1 MSPVD
6 QSDANPEKN
15 DEKYFSPIS
24 PDGPPKRQRSAVFTG
39 EFPAKDL
46 TDEKAYAILAREKAT
61 VQNALLEFLQRG
73 KFNKQPNNENKNDES
88 PVHSVASGSGGGG
101 TGNGGQIHSLEELE
115 ARLRQS
121 GPSMNS
127 NNGPLSPSAG
137 GRNNIQNPTQ
147 DTLAFK
153 KLLEQ
158 MSNEG
163 APTSQQPSH
172 DPIIIGG
179 THQSSHTDIGL
190 MQMLSVKPNHGMHQN
205 QGGPMTMPITPH
217 PHQQVQIDEYKKM
230 FPFGHP
236 QPIPPQNQQQSL
248 RANMNQAGEA
258 IKKLTVGPH
267 AAASLPLPFLSP
279 QTRIEILKRPEAQN
293 LLKGLSCGEI
303 NQAFLLQ
310 HLHNPNTGQRER
322 ELFLAV
328 LSCWNQTQ
336 PPDASSNVNGPVIQP
351 SIPPA
356 NLMAANQHQTPNAP
370 IPALQPLPNNAPLT
384 QEMMR
389 HLYYQTVPG
398 QKQQLRISPLP
409 NGIPQRIPSPRE
421 LQVHTQSIMQNAL
434 IKKKLEEQ
442 RENFRKR
449 QEQQQQVI

>member
-1 MSPVD
+1 MEFLEIL
-6 QSDANPEKN
+6 NKKN
-15 DEKYFSPIS
+15 SND
-24 PDGPPKRQRSAVFTG
+24 
-39 EFPAKDL
+39 PAAKSF
-46 TDEKAYAILAREKAT
+46 
-61 VQNALLEFLQRG
+61 LEFLQRR
-73 KFNKQPNNENKNDES
+73 KFNKQPSNEIKNADS
-88 PVHSVASGSGGGG
+88 PVQSTGAGG
-101 TGNGGQIHSLEELE
+101 GGQIHSVEELE
-115 ARLRQS
+115 ARLRHS
-121 GPSMNS
+121 GPTMNS

-137 GRNNIQNPTQ
+137 ARNNMQNPTQ

-172 DPIIIGG
+172 DQIIMSGM
-179 THQSSHTDIGL
+179 HQSHADIGL
-190 MQMLSVKPNHGMHQN
+190 MQMLAVKPNHGMHQN
-205 QGGPMTMPITPH
+205 QGGPIMPITSQ
-217 PHQQVQIDEYKKM
+217 HQHQHAQIEEYKKI

-236 QPIPPQNQQQSL
+236 QAVPNQQQS
-248 RANMNQAGEA
+248 RPNTNQPIETM
-258 IKKLTVGPH
+258 KKLMIGQH
-267 AAASLPLPFLSP
+267 APASLPLPFLSP

-328 LSCWNQTQ
+328 LSCMNQTQ
-336 PPDASSNVNGPVIQP
+336 TDAGSAANGSVAQPAISSP
-351 SIPPA
+351 
-356 NLMAANQHQTPNAP
+356 NLMANQHQIPNAP
-370 IPALQPLPNNAPLT
+370 IPAIQPLPNNAPLT
-384 QEMMR
+384 QEMIR
-389 HLYYQTVPG
+389 HLYYQAVPG

-449 QEQQQQVI
+449 QEQQQQVDALIHISNEHRGTRSGSSMFYKIF

>member
-1 MSPVD
+1 M
-6 QSDANPEKN
+6 
-15 DEKYFSPIS
+15 
-24 PDGPPKRQRSAVFTG
+24 FT
-39 EFPAKDL
+39 EDFPAKDL
-46 TDEKAYAILAREKAT
+46 TDAKACTVIARENAA
-61 VQNALLEFLQRG
+61 VQNALLDFLQRG
-73 KFNKQPNNENKNDES
+73 KFNKQTNNESKNDES
-88 PVHSVASGSGGGG
+88 PVQSAATGGGG
-101 TGNGGQIHSLEELE
+101 GSGGQIHSLEELE

-121 GPSMNS
+121 GPPVNS

-137 GRNNIQNPTQ
+137 VRNNIQNQTK

-163 APTSQQPSH
+163 APTSQQPPH

-179 THQSSHTDIGL
+179 IHQSSHTDIGL

-205 QGGPMTMPITPH
+205 HGGPMTIPIAPH
-217 PHQQVQIDEYKKM
+217 PHQQVQLDEYKKM

-236 QPIPPQNQQQSL
+236 QPIPPPNQQQPL
-248 RANMNQAGEA
+248 RANMNQTGET

-267 AAASLPLPFLSP
+267 APASLPLPFLSP
-279 QTRIEILKRPEAQN
+279 QNRIEVLKRPEAQN

-336 PPDASSNVNGPVIQP
+336 APDASSAVNSPVIQP
-351 SIPPA
+351 SIPSA
-356 NLMAANQHQTPNAP
+356 NLMATNQHQIPNAS
-370 IPALQPLPNNAPLT
+370 IPTIQPLPNNAPLT

-449 QEQQQQVI
+449 QEQQQQVISQSV

>member
-1 MSPVD
+1 MQ
-6 QSDANPEKN
+6 QSFLEMLDTKKSGGRA
-15 DEKYFSPIS
+15 
-24 PDGPPKRQRSAVFTG
+24 A
-39 EFPAKDL
+39 
-46 TDEKAYAILAREKAT
+46 
-61 VQNALLEFLQRG
+61 VQNTFLEFLQRG
-73 KFNKQPNNENKNDES
+73 KFNKQPNNENRSDDS
-88 PVHSVASGSGGGG
+88 AAQSAGAGAGD
-101 TGNGGQIHSLEELE
+101 GQIHSVEELE

-121 GPSMNS
+121 GPPINS
-127 NNGPLSPSAG
+127 NNGPLSPSG
-137 GRNNIQNPTQ
+137 GARNNMQNQTQ

-163 APTSQQPSH
+163 APTTQQPSH
-172 DPIIIGG
+172 EQIMMGG
-179 THQSSHTDIGL
+179 MHQSHADIGL

-205 QGGPMTMPITPH
+205 PGGPMTMSMASH
-217 PHQQVQIDEYKKM
+217 PHQQALDDDDDDVANSGDRFAWRTRQNGRLPTVLPRSPGKTVAPVACGM

-236 QPIPPQNQQQSL
+236 QAVPPPNQQQASRPNL
-248 RANMNQAGEA
+248 NQQGEA
-258 IKKLTVGPH
+258 IKKLMSGPH
-267 AAASLPLPFLSP
+267 APTSLPLPFLSP
-279 QTRIEILKRPEAQN
+279 QTRIEILKRPDAQN

-328 LSCWNQTQ
+328 LSCLNQSQ
-336 PPDASSNVNGPVIQP
+336 PPDAGSVVNGPVIQP
-351 SIPPA
+351 SIPSP
-356 NLMAANQHQTPNAP
+356 NLMAANQHQIPNAP
-370 IPALQPLPNNAPLT
+370 IPSIQPLPNNAPMT

-389 HLYYQTVPG
+389 HLYYQAVPG

-449 QEQQQQVI
+449 QEQQQQVIS

>member
-1 MSPVD
+1 MSPTNQND
-6 QSDANPEKN
+6 DSDKN

-24 PDGPPKRQRSAVFTG
+24 PNGAKGSD
-39 EFPAKDL
+39 PAGKQQSLLD
-46 TDEKAYAILAREKAT
+46 ILDTNNRAAMHNT
-61 VQNALLEFLQRG
+61 FLEFLQRG
-73 KFNKQPNNENKNDES
+73 KFNKQSNNETKNDDS
-88 PVHSVASGSGGGG
+88 PVHSAGAVGGSGS
-101 TGNGGQIHSLEELE
+101 GGQIHSVDELE

-121 GPSMNS
+121 GPPANS
-127 NNGPLSPSAG
+127 NIGPLSPSSGA
-137 GRNNIQNPTQ
+137 RNNMPNQTP

-163 APTSQQPSH
+163 APPSQQPTH
-172 DPIIIGG
+172 EQMLMGG
-179 THQSSHTDIGL
+179 MHQSHADIGL
-190 MQMLSVKPNHGMHQN
+190 MQMLAVKADHGMHQN
-205 QGGPMTMPITPH
+205 QDGPPMPVPITPH
-217 PHQQVQIDEYKKM
+217 PHQQAQIEEYKKM
-230 FPFGHP
+230 FPFGHS
-236 QPIPPQNQQQSL
+236 QPAPPPPPNQQQPTRPNITQL
-248 RANMNQAGEA
+248 GETM
-258 IKKLTVGPH
+258 KKLMVGPH
-267 AAASLPLPFLSP
+267 APTSLPLPFLSP

-310 HLHNPNTGQRER
+310 HLHNPNTGHRER

-336 PPDASSNVNGPVIQP
+336 QPDVSPAVNGPVLQP
-351 SIPPA
+351 SIPSP
-356 NLMAANQHQTPNAP
+356 NLMAGNQHQIPSAP
-370 IPALQPLPNNAPLT
+370 VPAIQPLPNNAPLT

-389 HLYYQTVPG
+389 HLYYQAVPG

-449 QEQQQQVI
+449 QEQQQQASLRN